1 MGMRGRE
8 RQVERDRWGKHDQ
21 KTSAAGMKMGDG
33 WLDCGSEV
41 KSTGCHSRSPG
52 FNS

>member
-21 KTSAAGMKMGDG
+21 KTSAAGMKMSNGG
-33 WLDCGSEV
+33 WVAGLWLRG
-41 KSTGCHSRSPG
+41 
-52 FNS
+52 